1 MSRSLYLCRPDE
13 TADLATDDSQT
24 SGQWE
29 ELKRPANG
37 SSTLVGHV
45 INKEIGLIIYVI
57 ISIWQ

>member
-1 MSRSLYLCRPDE
+1 MYLCRPDE

-57 ISIWQ
+57 ISI